1 MNGVAATDSMEH
13 APWDRAC
20 LALHLLCID
29 PIGLGGITVRAR
41 AGPARE
47 AFTSLLD
54 RLAMRRISLHPKT
67 GDDLLFGG
75 IDVARTLAAG
85 KLAHNPGLLSQGG
98 VVIVPMAERC
108 SADFAARLALSQDSG
123 MHCLILLDEGAEP
136 EEAVPTVLSER
147 LAFHIDLGGIAFS
160 EAAWPGEPDLR
171 EARDRYRGVVSA
183 PGDKRRLVELAACFG
198 IHSLRAPMLALRV
211 ARAHAALSGRS
222 SVEETDMRIAAEL
235 VYPHRAT
242 IAPQRDDQEQT
253 APPEDSEAQ
262 AENGNMDSAEIP
274 DDLIV
279 AAVKAMLPEHLLDS
293 SQGKVRGVGPSGTG
307 AGLRKTGNRR
317 GRPLP
322 ARPGRI
328 DGRNRID
335 LLATLKAAAPWQV
348 LRGTGIARHRKVVFY
363 PSDLRQK
370 RFEEHSDRVLIFV
383 VDASGS
389 TAVTRLAEAKGAV
402 ELLLAQSY
410 ARRDQVALI
419 GFRGTSAE
427 LLLSPTRSLVQ
438 AKRCLA
444 AMPGGG
450 GTPLANGLHASAE
463 LAMQERRKGLTSMVV
478 LLTDGRTNVALNGA
492 ADRAAAYDDAMK
504 TAAWLRGQI
513 ANGVVLDAANRPGA
527 QLQSIAQAMGA
538 KYIPLPRADAQQMSA
553 AIRATGLG

>member
-1 MNGVAATDSMEH
+1 MRD
-13 APWDRAC
+13 
-20 LALHLLCID
+20 
-29 PIGLGGITVRAR
+29 
-41 AGPARE
+41 

-54 RLAMRRISLHPKT
+54 RLAVRRINIHPQT
-67 GDDLLFGG
+67 GDDVLFGG
-75 IDVARTLAAG
+75 IDVSRTLATG

-108 SADFAARLALSQDSG
+108 SADFAARLARIQDSG
-123 MHCLILLDEGAEP
+123 MHCLILLDEGADL
-136 EEAVPTVLSER
+136 EEAVPGVLSER
-147 LAFHIDLGGIAFS
+147 LAFHIELGGIVFS
-160 EAAWPGEPDLR
+160 DTVLPALPDLQ
-171 EARDRYRGVVSA
+171 AALCSYGCVVST

-198 IHSLRAPMLALRV
+198 IQSLRAPMLALRV

-222 SVEETDMRIAAEL
+222 SVEDADIMIAAEL

-242 IAPQRDDQEQT
+242 IAPQPDDKEQS
-253 APPEDSEAQ
+253 APPEEAKAQ
-262 AENGNMDSAEIP
+262 EENGNVDSAEIP

-279 AAVKAMLPEHLLDS
+279 ASVKTLLPDHLLDS
-293 SQGKVRGVGPSGTG
+293 SQGQMRGAAPSGTG

-328 DGRNRID
+328 DGRNRTD
-335 LLATLKAAAPWQV
+335 LLATLKTAAPWQV
-348 LRGTGIARHRKVVFY
+348 LRGKTTAQHRKVVFY

-370 RFEEHSDRVLIFV
+370 RFEERSDRVLIFV

-389 TAVTRLAEAKGAV
+389 AAVTRLAEAKGAV

-450 GTPLANGLHASAE
+450 GTPLANGLQASAE
-463 LAMQERRKGLTSMVV
+463 LAMQERRKGLTSTIV

-513 ANGVVLDAANRPGA
+513 ADGVVLDAANRPGA
-527 QLQSIAQAMGA
+527 QLQSIAQNMGA
-538 KYIPLPRADAQQMSA
+538 KYIPLPRADAQQLSA
-553 AIRATGLG
+553 AVRATGLG